1 MVIKKRSIS
10 KPIKYKWTQVAYKFC
25 FSQIISRKDSSC
37 LQISAEKWLVNCL
50 TSNQIVHVKISHLCA
65 DKSWKLKGYTSQFVR
80 QTRKCLSKNIKW
92 YNHKQHKGLVLVL
105 LQFVG
110 PAASLDNGQISHEL
124 RWLKRELGADWAF
137 IVIGSTPTVTRETRQ
152 HSPGS
157 QRAQDLFVRV
167 ITTALYLISQK
178 KYQIFDHDYYCAL
191 L

>member
-1 MVIKKRSIS
+1 MF
-10 KPIKYKWTQVAYKFC
+10 A
-25 FSQIISRKDSSC
+25 
-37 LQISAEKWLVNCL
+37 
-50 TSNQIVHVKISHLCA
+50 
-65 DKSWKLKGYTSQFVR
+65 R
-80 QTRKCLSKNIKW
+80 QENVSVKNIKW

-152 HSPGS
+152 YSPGS

-191 L
+191 QRSCLVTWLWHNVKSGAYKLFFYLFIPFKQKLCIGFWFFTYS